1 LKDYPAYSIYPQT
14 KSVIDNVIQ
23 LNFSKQPDKILRL
36 FYFIKRQNKL
46 QENLIEPTIDNFK
59 REGYFVTEWG
69 VVLD

>member
-1 LKDYPAYSIYPQT
+1 M
-14 KSVIDNVIQ
+14 IDNVIQ